1 MEINNNSGTHDEE
14 LYSLSE
20 IISSLSSEHHN
31 ELNPLQEIF
40 GAHPS
45 SSTLFFSEPK
55 DVTKTSNQGDKRS
68 HCNKNNHAGKRQRSM
83 EYRVLM
89 EKKRRQLIRDKVDIL
104 QELTPNCA
112 KSDLATKLE
121 SIVEYIKSLKH
132 QIDVTYFFS
141 SDRIHTHI
149 HELTKS
155 YVVQMMSKAYT
166 EPAGYMAPVYGA
178 QAPCMSPY
186 TSPWCYYAPGIPMM
200 PHQNIPFNTQF
211 HQVYETAPPNQ
222 TQI

>member
-40 GAHPS
+40 GAHSS
-45 SSTLFFSEPK
+45 SSTLSFSEPK
-55 DVTKTSNQGDKRS
+55 DVTKKSNQGDKRS

-104 QELTPNCA
+104 Q
-112 KSDLATKLE
+112 D
-121 SIVEYIKSLKH
+121 
-132 QIDVTYFFS
+132 
-141 SDRIHTHI
+141 
-149 HELTKS
+149 
-155 YVVQMMSKAYT
+155 
-166 EPAGYMAPVYGA
+166 PAG
-178 QAPCMSPY
+178 
-186 TSPWCYYAPGIPMM
+186 
-200 PHQNIPFNTQF
+200 F
-211 HQVYETAPPNQ
+211 
-222 TQI
+222 

>member
-40 GAHPS
+40 GAHSS
-45 SSTLFFSEPK
+45 SSTLSFSEPK
-55 DVTKTSNQGDKRS
+55 DVTKKSNQGDKRS
-68 HCNKNNHAGKRQRSM
+68 DCNKNNHAGKRQRSM

-132 QIDVTYFFS
+132 QID
-141 SDRIHTHI
+141 
-149 HELTKS
+149 
-155 YVVQMMSKAYT
+155 MMSKAYT
-166 EPAGYMAPVYGA
+166 EPAGYMAPFYGA

-200 PHQNIPFNTQF
+200 PHQNIPFNPQF

>member
-1 MEINNNSGTHDEE
+1 MEINNNNNGTHDEE

-20 IISSLSSEHHN
+20 IISSLSSEHHH

-40 GAHPS
+40 GANSS
-45 SSTLFFSEPK
+45 SSTLSFSEHK
-55 DVTKTSNQGDKRS
+55 DVTKKSNNQRDKRS
-68 HCNKNNHAGKRQRSM
+68 HCNKNNHATKRQRSM

-121 SIVEYIKSLKH
+121 SIVEYIKSLKY
-132 QIDVTYFFS
+132 QID
-141 SDRIHTHI
+141 
-149 HELTKS
+149 
-155 YVVQMMSKAYT
+155 MMSKAYT
-166 EPAGYMAPVYGA
+166 EPAGYMAPFYGA

-200 PHQNIPFNTQF
+200 PHQNIPFNPQF
-211 HQVYETAPPNQ
+211 HQVYETAPPNP

>member
-40 GAHPS
+40 GAHSS
-45 SSTLFFSEPK
+45 SSTLSFSEPK
-55 DVTKTSNQGDKRS
+55 DVTKKSNQGDKRS

-132 QIDVTYFFS
+132 QID
-141 SDRIHTHI
+141 
-149 HELTKS
+149 
-155 YVVQMMSKAYT
+155 MMSKAYT
-166 EPAGYMAPVYGA
+166 EPAGYMAPFYGA

-200 PHQNIPFNTQF
+200 PHQNIPFNPQF